1 MYGQGYSRNPIN
13 SGRSMAPPTHP
24 TLSRITMNNTN
35 LAAKTPP
42 KHVLS
47 LSREAEEGAVRA
59 DTGQLEQT

>member
-47 LSREAEEGAVRA
+47 LSKEAEKG
-59 DTGQLEQT
+59 GS